1 MKIFNNE
8 LETFTKNKNR
18 SWNKF
23 YENVKCPKVPEGSL
37 YQFLEEQ
44 SGKMYGEIAINYF
57 GRLITYRELFREID
71 LCAKAFKATG
81 IREND
86 VVSICMANTPEAVI
100 AFYALSKIGAVAN
113 MIHPLSAEQEIKESL
128 IATKSVMLVT
138 INLAYKNIKNIIE
151 ETDVYKVVIVSA
163 KDSMPRVT
171 SLGYYFIADRLVEV
185 PKSTEKF
192 MQWKDFRLKGLRY
205 STDVLVKKDKDDTA
219 VILHSGGTS
228 GTPKHILLRNG
239 GINIVVRQAKVSL
252 PELTVGDNMLA
263 ILPMFHCFG
272 LVECIHFPL
281 CNGMTVTLVPKF
293 DASRFDK
300 LLTKYHPTVI
310 PGVPTLFE
318 ALISNKHMETVDLCD
333 VKYVVS
339 GGDTLNE
346 EKNKAVNKFLKTH
359 NCHHNIVQGYGM
371 TESSGGFI
379 FAGLGSSDVLGSVGI
394 PLIGNDMKIV
404 DIDTGKELGPNKTG
418 EIMLSGPAI
427 MKGYL
432 NNEKETNEVLEKD
445 EKGNIWVHTGD
456 AGYINEDGVL
466 FFKQRIKRMLIV
478 SGYNVYPSHIEEIL
492 LESGL
497 VKECCVIGVPHP
509 YKVQVPKAYIVLKEG
524 VEESAVT
531 EREIRKHC
539 EKNLARYSL
548 PKEYVFR
555 KSLPKTMIGKVS
567 YKELEKENEK
577 EQKKETN
584 K

>member
-23 YENVKCPKVPEGSL
+23 YENAKCPKVPEGSL

-57 GRLITYRELFREID
+57 GKLITYRELFREID

-263 ILPMFHCFG
+263 ILPLFHCFG
-272 LVECIHFPL
+272 LVECVHFPL
-281 CNGMTVTLVPKF
+281 CSGMTVTLVPKF

-300 LLTKYHPTVI
+300 LLTKYKPAII

-318 ALISNKHMETVDLCD
+318 ALINNKHMETVDLCD

-497 VKECCVIGVPHP
+497 VKECCVIGIPHP

-531 EREIRKHC
+531 EREIRKYC

-577 EQKKETN
+577 EQKKETS